1 MFTHGGLG
9 FGKNGQ
15 EAWLPDLT
23 ICYPGAAPFKLMK
36 FGLGRYNHMPI
47 GNIIR
52 RSADKFQNKTALIY
66 KDSRITYGK
75 LNERINRLANGFL
88 DMGLNKGDRISVVL
102 HNCPEFIEIYF
113 ACAKA
118 GTVFVP
124 INNLFKKKEFRQIIE
139 YIRPRMLI
147 IDHDFEEVIGSL
159 TEHLDSIEHLF
170 SLQEEPSSRFSPLKE
185 VIDRGGPEEPNV
197 EVLDED
203 LISIFL
209 TSGTTGLPKGAM
221 RTHRH
226 CVINAMAGAIEL
238 KLECSDRVVLLFP
251 LYHVT
256 FEDHIRNFL
265 MGNTVYIR
273 REGSFD
279 PKEILN
285 ILSEEKITVCQFV
298 PTMINA
304 MLQEKDIDKY
314 DLTHLRIIP
323 YAAAPMP
330 VELLKK
336 AIRRFRCQFIQMYG
350 QTETGPLTTAL
361 KPEDHVLDG
370 TPEQMARLASVG
382 KPVLH
387 FEARIVDEEGNDTP
401 VGEVGELIVRSE
413 STTIGYWDLP
423 EETAGTIKDDWVHT
437 GDFCKYDEGGYIYIV
452 DRKND
457 MIISGGKNIYPREIE
472 EVLYQHEAVLE
483 ATVIGV
489 PDAYWGES
497 VKAVVVLKEEM
508 KATEEE
514 LIDLCKEN
522 LAGYKKPKTVE
533 FRRELPKSPTGKI
546 LKRVI
551 REEFWQRRD
560 GTV

>member
-1 MFTHGGLG
+1 
-9 FGKNGQ
+9 
-15 EAWLPDLT
+15 
-23 ICYPGAAPFKLMK
+23 MK
-36 FGLGRYNHMPI
+36 FGPGRYAHMPV
-47 GNIIR
+47 GNIMR
-52 RSADKFQNKTALIY
+52 RTADKFQDKTALIH
-66 KDSRITYGK
+66 KDNRITYGK
-75 LNERINRLANGFL
+75 LNERINRLANGL
-88 DMGLNKGDRISVVL
+88 LEMGLKKGDRVSVVL

-124 INNLFKKKEFRQIIE
+124 INTLFKQKEFSQIIK
-139 YIRPRMLI
+139 YIKPRMLI
-147 IDHDFEEVIGSL
+147 IDPDFEELISSL
-159 TEHLDSIEHLF
+159 GEQIDSVEYLF
-170 SLQEEPSSRFSPLKE
+170 SLQKGPSRRFSPLKE

-197 EVLDED
+197 EILDED

-221 RTHRH
+221 RTHGH
-226 CVINAMAGAIEL
+226 NVLNTMAGAIEL
-238 KLECSDRVVLLFP
+238 KLDYSDRAVLLFP

-285 ILSEEKITVCQFV
+285 ILSEEKITVCQLV

-336 AIRRFRCQFIQMYG
+336 AIRRFRCQFLQMYG

-370 TPEQMARLASVG
+370 TPEQMTRLASIG

-387 FEARIVDEEGNDTP
+387 FETRIVDEDGNDTP

-423 EETAGTIKDDWVHT
+423 EETAKTIKDGWVYT

-489 PDAYWGES
+489 PDDYWGES

-508 KATEEE
+508 TATEEE
-514 LIDLCKEN
+514 FINLCKEN
-522 LAGYKKPKTVE
+522 LASYKKPRTVE
-533 FRRELPKSPTGKI
+533 FRRELPKSPTVKI

-551 REEFWQRRD
+551 REEFWQ
-560 GTV
+560 GKNKIV